1 MKIKLITLLVSG
13 LLLINSVPTFTMDS
27 QHQLTSEK
35 QAALTQE
42 ESGAIVTKDTG
53 RSSLDWARIAA
64 YGSAGVLGGSF
75 FAALIGARILGFKFT
90 PIAEAYRSVVSYLF
104 FGSAASCVITGST
117 CAALEMREKDTSKTS
132 AARKLAAFGI
142 ALTPVVV
149 GALTAHALSQ
159 IRIRTYSHS
168 QREVLNFG
176 AILQKAEASTA
187 SNK

>member
-1 MKIKLITLLVSG
+1 MTRMRMVIVLIGG
-13 LLLINSVPTFTMDS
+13 LLLINAMPTLTLEG

-64 YGSAGVLGGSF
+64 YGSAGILGGSYL
-75 FAALIGARILGFKFT
+75 AALMGAQVFGFQFT
-90 PIAEAYRSVVSYLF
+90 PIANAYRSVVSSLF
-104 FGSAASCVITGST
+104 FGSAVSCVITGST

-149 GALTAHALSQ
+149 VGITAYVLSQ
-159 IRIRTYSHS
+159 IRIRTYPD
-168 QREVLNFG
+168 
-176 AILQKAEASTA
+176 
-187 SNK
+187 